1 MATLRRHTVNI
12 MYKEDRD
19 NIATLVNNIMVDE
32 MMQTAFREK
41 GNRERAR
48 YWAHQG
54 YKHTVEL
61 AETYGIEL
69 PTLKMARQF
78 IPAEEA

>member
-1 MATLRRHTVNI
+1 MHI
-12 MYKEDRD
+12 MYKEDREG
-19 NIATLVNNIMVDE
+19 IATLVNSIMVDE
-32 MMQTAFREK
+32 MMQADFREE

-69 PTLKMARQF
+69 PSLKLARQF
-78 IPAEEA
+78 IKAEEA